1 MVNVFIH
8 DLEAGTSTN
17 LDRLTPSGSVWID
30 LRPGCEMPLAAAL
43 DALRGTYNI
52 PDTQVADV
60 LHPPA
65 DIFPRIDHTN
75 NMYCRLSSVH
85 NTDLTRSRAH
95 FILVPGALI
104 TLISDDLGAA
114 RADAENALYSR
125 SGRMHPVCLF
135 ARMVEAVVTMVA
147 PVLTDIDTQI
157 SMYEQATFNTVRQ
170 NVTADMNQCM
180 QLHSLKRTLGALR
193 QNSDL
198 THRCLKTIVT
208 HIGDKAAVDTFE
220 EVMNVSNTLI
230 NRIDNLYT
238 AATELDTLMFNLSA
252 YRSSVVSQVLTGVS
266 VLFVPLT
273 WWAGIYGTNF
283 AIIPELTWGVE
294 SEDFHRL
301 RPNGWPAGYA
311 YFWAVMAAF
320 CAVSVGLLRLT
331 NVF

>member
-1 MVNVFIH
+1 MVNVFVH
-8 DLEAGTSTN
+8 DLTIGTSSFRMD
-17 LDRLTPSGSVWID
+17 LDGPLPAGPVWID
-30 LRPGCEMPLAAAL
+30 LRQGFDMPLASAL
-43 DALRGTYNI
+43 EALRETYGI
-52 PDTQVADV
+52 PDEQVADV
-60 LHPPA
+60 LQPPA

-75 NMYCRLSSVH
+75 NMYCRLRSVH
-85 NTDLTRSRAH
+85 NTDLTLAHAH
-95 FILVPGALI
+95 FILVPNALI
-104 TLISDDLGAA
+104 TLISDDLGAV
-114 RADAENALYSR
+114 RVEAEKALYTR
-125 SGRMHPVCLF
+125 SGRMHPMCLF
-135 ARMVEAVVTMVA
+135 ARMVEAVVTTVA

-157 SMYEQATFNTVRQ
+157 SMFEHTTFNTVRQ

-198 THRCLKTIVT
+198 THRCLKTIMI
-208 HIGDKAAVDTFE
+208 HIGDKSAVDTFE
-220 EVMNVSNTLI
+220 EVLNVSSTLI

-294 SEDFHRL
+294 DDDI
-301 RPNGWPAGYA
+301 RPNGWPAGYV

-320 CAVSVGLLRLT
+320 CAVSVGMLRLT